1 MKRLHH
7 ITFWIF
13 LIFFRFLANLEWS
26 SPLASIITSIIF
38 CCCYATI
45 AYTSTLVLRKFNFKN
60 NRLIFKTLNL
70 ISVLILGSFLF
81 LALDNLMCFIKV
93 PPYTKIGPMPF
104 AIDIFRSLIAVSG
117 GILYQYFVNA
127 IKMERHQE
135 KLMLENAKIELQYLK
150 NQINP
155 HFLFNTLNNLY
166 GLTFNKDDRA
176 PQVLLTLSDLLR
188 YTTYDTVK
196 NSVPLTKEIE
206 FLENYIHLESLRFPK
221 QTQIILNK
229 EIPEDCKYEISPMLF
244 LPFIENAFKHGDLHT
259 NKSALLEVNIWIEQD
274 TLLFSCNNTFD
285 PEREKKSPGIGIEN
299 TIKRLNI
306 IYEDT
311 YHIEKNTEENHY
323 YILLT
328 LPLNAPSK
336 LL

>member
-1 MKRLHH
+1 MKRSHH

-45 AYTSTLVLRKFNFKN
+45 AYISTFVLRKYNFKN
-60 NRLIFKTLNL
+60 NRLIFKILN
-70 ISVLILGSFLF
+70 IIFILILGSVLF

-93 PPYTKIGPMPF
+93 PPYTKFGPMPF
-104 AIDIFRSLIAVSG
+104 IIDIFRSLIAVSG

-176 PQVLLTLSDLLR
+176 PQVLLTLSDMLR

-206 FLENYIHLESLRFPK
+206 FLENYIHLEGLRFPK